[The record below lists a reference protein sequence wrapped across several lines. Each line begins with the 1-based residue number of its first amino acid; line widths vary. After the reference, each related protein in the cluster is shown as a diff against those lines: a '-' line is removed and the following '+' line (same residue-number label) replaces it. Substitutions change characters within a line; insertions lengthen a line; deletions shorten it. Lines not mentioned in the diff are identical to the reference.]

1 MPKTDLILRVGNNKK
16 TYIMEVVRIILCLA
30 IMVFMIASVWKVFVK
45 AGKPGWAVLIP
56 IYNFIVL
63 IEIVGKPTW
72 WVILLFVTFV
82 NYIILI
88 WITNLLSKSFG
99 KDVGFT
105 LGLLFLGFIFYPV
118 LGFGS
123 AEYQGPS
130 AKEAQQ
136 A

>member
-1 MPKTDLILRVGNNKK
+1 MRIVFILAVL
-16 TYIMEVVRIILCLA
+16 VL
-30 IMVFMIASVWKVFVK
+30 MIAAGWKIFTK
-45 AGKPGWAVLIP
+45 AGQPGWAVIVP

-63 IEIVGKPTW
+63 LKIIGKPTW
-72 WVILLFVTFV
+72 WVVLLFIPFV
-82 NYIILI
+82 NYVIII
-88 WITNLLSKSFG
+88 WSYNLLSKSFG

-105 LGLLFLGFIFYPV
+105 LGLIFLGFIFFPV

-136 A
+136 LT

>member
-1 MPKTDLILRVGNNKK
+1 MAVVG
-16 TYIMEVVRIILCLA
+16 IILYLA
-30 IMVFMIASVWKVFVK
+30 IMIFMIASAWKIFTK

-72 WVILLFVTFV
+72 WVILLFVPFV
-82 NYIILI
+82 NYVILI
-88 WITNLLSKSFG
+88 WIINLLSKSFG

-105 LGLLFLGFIFYPV
+105 LGLIFLGFIFVPV
-118 LGFGS
+118 LGFGK
-123 AEYQGPS
+123 AEYQGPA